1 MKSQGKNKGASNKKF
16 QEQLFEVKKKYDAE
30 SKKSREQK
38 KKLDQ
43 LEVENKVLR
52 NKLKNLSGKKRGRGD
67 DKRLRQLIREN
78 RALRK
83 RLRAMMKEL
92 DKRRR
97 WYRRATKIFK
107 NNQDKWI
114 KAQRNAF
121 KDRKFIVKY
130 VFLDDVK
137 YIKQYQRPRT
147 IKNNGK
153 NIKGRNK
160 TKFRNRIRVKTKGG
174 GEAVVKNVEIVVLD
188 EDEDGE
194 EEEEDD
200 DEKEKEK
207 KKKKKKKKKKNEAE
221 KEEEIEKFLD
231 DFMGEIGMM
240 NDEVVGDEEE
250 LKSLPSDFEEDDDE
264 EDEEDEEDEDDKYED
279 EQDENEENEKMIL
292 FLRQE
297 MDERA
302 VNDLEALKALIVS
315 SDKYSNPEQ
324 EINKLINETIN
335 HRQNEMETNLA
346 NLNCDIK
353 PVKESND
360 EWKKYMLNLSQC
372 IIGNI
377 QQFDQLSNIINNG
390 FLKELN
396 GRTMDLKDVNNVYY
410 DEEQIDFEQIQNKVD
425 QRHDEISND
434 IQTAKEEILKREENE
449 IKEKEKED
457 EDTAKIN
464 ELYQGLIAT
473 NNNWN
478 EVISSSSSMYAESTK
493 SKNNLIQQIMS
504 KYAKLQELMMKVEKM
519 PSTVLF

>member
-1 MKSQGKNKGASNKKF
+1 
-16 QEQLFEVKKKYDAE
+16 
-30 SKKSREQK
+30 
-38 KKLDQ
+38 
-43 LEVENKVLR
+43 
-52 NKLKNLSGKKRGRGD
+52 
-67 DKRLRQLIREN
+67 
-78 RALRK
+78 
-83 RLRAMMKEL
+83 
-92 DKRRR
+92 
-97 WYRRATKIFK
+97 
-107 NNQDKWI
+107 
-114 KAQRNAF
+114 
-121 KDRKFIVKY
+121 
-130 VFLDDVK
+130 
-137 YIKQYQRPRT
+137 
-147 IKNNGK
+147 
-153 NIKGRNK
+153 
-160 TKFRNRIRVKTKGG
+160 
-174 GEAVVKNVEIVVLD
+174 
-188 EDEDGE
+188 
-194 EEEEDD
+194 
-200 DEKEKEK
+200 
-207 KKKKKKKKKKNEAE
+207 
-221 KEEEIEKFLD
+221 
-231 DFMGEIGMM
+231 M

-335 HRQNEMETNLA
+335 NRQNEMETNLA